1 MSDITMTDF
10 SATKELGYLN
20 AMLNALP
27 DDAEAG
33 DIICTMMAFVTSVAM
48 SACVEHNSLA
58 PLQELRST
66 FNHGIDG
73 AMEMLVDDMT
83 QVRH

>member
-1 MSDITMTDF
+1 MSDITMTDYN
-10 SATKELGYLN
+10 ATKERGYLN
-20 AMLNALP
+20 AMLGALP

-33 DIICTMMAFVTSVAM
+33 DIIRTMMAFMTSVAM
-48 SACVEHNSLA
+48 SAAVEHNSLA
-58 PLQELRST
+58 PLQELRSM
-66 FNHGIDG
+66 FNVGVDG